1 VSAGYYLYVVM
12 VMFMKPRDSAVALP
26 APTGGWTRSVVWGS
40 VAVILIFGLFP
51 DAIVSFTRRSA
62 PALTTDAPAG
72 ANNPPLQRTAGG
84 SAPEVVSMRPG
95 LSISG
100 R

>member
-1 VSAGYYLYVVM
+1 V
-12 VMFMKPRDSAVALP
+12 
-26 APTGGWTRSVVWGS
+26 
-40 VAVILIFGLFP
+40 
-51 DAIVSFTRRSA
+51 
-62 PALTTDAPAG
+62 
-72 ANNPPLQRTAGG
+72 QRTAGS